1 MTAPGEK
8 NLYTNSTEVE
18 EEKQKKVEGMEAPVL
33 VTENEPVNALLTD
46 LEAQEAS
53 PKIEDEVNKKAES
66 FGVELSPEKRD
77 EFNEKNAELDRRAG
91 YIQMKGSEESYLVNH
106 KAAAELEERYNT
118 SETHPD
124 TVLSQI
130 SDFSK
135 SVGIPK
141 GLPEGLTG
149 QLFNRETIALLQT
162 SAEERIGQF
171 LLNKET
177 GRVNPAKHESLIKQ
191 TERYLEL
198 ITQAQQEGDMPSD
211 LSLEDVSK
219 MVFENIDKLAFQDR
233 VAAEN
238 LLGDHGIRHLVD
250 HNIMV
255 TEQVYDKLAQ
265 QGQLVKAIDR
275 LMTHQIMIDHDLGY
289 AMSPVRNPINKEGIK
304 GQDAGHNLLAAKFI
318 SERIGNPDD
327 HFNKVFADQ
336 DFAKQIHAG
345 ILYHDSSKLEFT
357 IGDES
362 AAARQKNLESAI
374 HLADNTHAFEDKLP
388 ELLYAVPETLKYMRL
403 MKVAGDTGDIEKVE
417 EIKQKLVEC
426 IQGKEDFSLDD
437 KGALAQAVKGVSAE
451 SYRFSVGRICGNKP
465 TFEIN
470 QTGKVE
476 ITVQESA
483 IHREV
488 MAVFDQSSLNQL
500 KKFIK
505 DLGGPSDIDSDATSI
520 DTERILFKLATGDA
534 GKSGE
539 TNDYQERVLS
549 LITEEKFRTFMI
561 GESDLSNQQST
572 LEKIAGLDMT
582 KKENRDKILALGNQL
597 GASDGIE
604 MAINAVTSKIFEIK
618 QARQGKLNEYLG

>member
-8 NLYTNSTEVE
+8 NLYTNTNEVE
-18 EEKQKKVEGMEAPVL
+18 EKQDKVEGIEAPVA
-33 VTENEPVNALLTD
+33 TAEKEPVDGLLQD
-46 LEAQEAS
+46 LQAEQES
-53 PKIEDEVNKKAES
+53 PKIDEVVKQKAES
-66 FGVELSPEKRD
+66 FGVELSPEKQD

-130 SDFSK
+130 ADFSE

-141 GLPEGLTG
+141 GLPEGFAG
-149 QLFNRETIALLQT
+149 QPFGKETIALLQT
-162 SAEERIGQF
+162 SAKERIGQF

-177 GRVNPAKHESLIKQ
+177 GRVNPSKNESLIKQ

-327 HFNKVFADQ
+327 HFNKVFANQ
-336 DFAKQIHAG
+336 DFVKQIHAG

-403 MKVAGDTGDIEKVE
+403 MKVAGDTGDTEKVE
-417 EIKQKLVEC
+417 AIKQKLVEH
-426 IQGKEDFSLDD
+426 IQSQEDFSPDD
-437 KGALAQAVKGVSAE
+437 KAALAQAVKGVSAE

-505 DLGGPSDIDSDATSI
+505 DLGGPSDIDGDATSI
-520 DTERILFKLATGDA
+520 DTEKILFKLATGEA
-534 GKSGE
+534 GKSE
-539 TNDYQERVLS
+539 EKNDYQERVMS
-549 LITEEKFRTFMI
+549 LITEEKFRTFMV
-561 GESDLSNQQST
+561 GESDLSRQQDT
-572 LEKIAGLDMT
+572 LQKFAKLDMSQE
-582 KKENRDKILALGNQL
+582 ENSEKILALGKQL
-597 GASDGIE
+597 GAGDGIE
-604 MAINAVTSKIFEIK
+604 LAMNSIQSKLAEIK
-618 QARQGKLNEYLG
+618 QARQGKLNEYLS

>member
-1 MTAPGEK
+1 MSAPGEK
-8 NLYTNSTEVE
+8 NLYTNTDEV
-18 EEKQKKVEGMEAPVL
+18 KKDTHNKVEGIEAPVA
-33 VTENEPVNALLTD
+33 VVEDEPVAALLTD

-66 FGVELSPEKRD
+66 YGVELSPEKKD
-77 EFNEKNAELDRRAG
+77 EFNEKNAELDRRMSH
-91 YIQMKGSEESYLVNH
+91 IQMKGDEESYLVNH

-130 SDFSK
+130 ADFSE
-135 SVGIPK
+135 SVGISK
-141 GLPEGLTG
+141 SLPEGFAG
-149 QLFNRETIALLQT
+149 QPFGKETMALLQT
-162 SAEERIGQF
+162 SAKERIAQF

-177 GRVNPAKHESLIKQ
+177 GRVNPAKNESLIKQ

-198 ITQAQQEGDMPSD
+198 ITQAQQEGDMPSN

-255 TEQVYDKLAQ
+255 TEQVYNKLAE

-289 AMSPVRNPINKEGIK
+289 AMSPVRDRINEEGIK

-327 HFNKVFADQ
+327 HFNKVFANQ
-336 DFAKQIHAG
+336 DFVKQIHAG
-345 ILYHDSSKLEFT
+345 ILNHDSSKLEFT

-362 AAARQKNLESAI
+362 ATARQKNLESAI

-403 MKVAGDTGDIEKVE
+403 MKVAGDTGDTEKVE
-417 EIKQKLVEC
+417 AIKQKLVEH
-426 IQGKEDFSLDD
+426 IQSQEDFSPDD
-437 KGALAQAVKGVSAE
+437 KAALAQAVKGVSAE

-488 MAVFDQSSLNQL
+488 MAVFDQSALNQL

-505 DLGGPSDIDSDATSI
+505 DLGGPTDIDSDATSI
-520 DTERILFKLATGDA
+520 DTEKILFKLATGEA
-534 GKSGE
+534 GKSE
-539 TNDYQERVLS
+539 EKNDYQERVMS

-561 GESDLSNQQST
+561 GESDLSRQQDT
-572 LEKIAGLDMT
+572 LEKIAKLDMSQE
-582 KKENRDKILALGNQL
+582 ENSEKILALGKQL
-597 GASDGIE
+597 GAGDGPE
-604 MAINAVTSKIFEIK
+604 LAMNAIQTKLAEIK
-618 QARQGKLNEYLG
+618 QARQGKLNEYLS